1 MSRKIKRILLIF
13 AILVGALLI
22 AAAMSA
28 MRKEP
33 PKKPREELA
42 MLVDVMVLDVMDS
55 SFFVRSQ
62 GTVRPRTETVLSA
75 EVSGTITSISPKYI
89 AGGVFEVGLPTLVSA
104 SFLGRAGRFLL
115 VGGLIRVFGP
125 QIRDAIDKYFNILS
139 IAFIILLVG
148 GFFVVKLISG
158 G

>member
-1 MSRKIKRILLIF
+1 MSRKTKRILLSI
-13 AILVGALLI
+13 AILTGAFLI

-75 EVSGTITSISPKYI
+75 EVSGTITSISPTYI
-89 AGGVFEVGLPTLVSA
+89 AGGVFEAGETLMRIDPTNYTVAVDQAEALVEQ
-104 SFLGRAGRFLL
+104 REICLL
-115 VGGLIRVFGP
+115 YTS
-125 QIRDAIDKYFNILS
+125 DAADDYFW
-139 IAFIILLVG
+139 V
-148 GFFVVKLISG
+148 
-158 G
+158 